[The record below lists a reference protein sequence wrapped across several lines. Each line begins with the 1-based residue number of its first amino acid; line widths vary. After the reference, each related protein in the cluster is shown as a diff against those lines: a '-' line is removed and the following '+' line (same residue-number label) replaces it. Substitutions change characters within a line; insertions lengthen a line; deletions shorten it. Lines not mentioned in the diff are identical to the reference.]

1 MATPTITLSIVS
13 HGHGP
18 MLTGLLGDLARH
30 NGSPPWK
37 LVLTLNLHDEVFQTE
52 DWPQLDITVIRNA
65 TPKGFGA
72 NHNAA
77 FARCNTPW
85 FAVLNPDLRLPDNPF
100 PRLLER
106 ATSVP
111 KLGVI
116 APRIVDSK
124 GHTED
129 SVRENLTP
137 LSLVIRKFN
146 PAAGRAD
153 ASKNSGHFFWIAGM
167 FMMFPTEAY
176 RQVGGFD
183 ERFFL
188 YCEDYDLCAR
198 LRRDGFRLAVE
209 PDVVSVHDAQRDSHR
224 SRRHLQL
231 HLTSLFKVWTSSA
244 YWWVTLRAH
253 TANASR

>member
-1 MATPTITLSIVS
+1 MATPAITLSIVS

-18 MLTGLLGDLARH
+18 LLAGLLGDLDRH
-30 NGSPPWK
+30 GGPVPWK
-37 LVLTLNLHDEVFQTE
+37 IILTLNLDSEAFRAE
-52 DWPQLDITVIRNA
+52 DWPRLDIAVVRNE

-77 FARCNTPW
+77 FERCDTPW
-85 FAVLNPDLRLPDNPF
+85 FAVLNPDLRLPENPF

-106 ATSVP
+106 AARTP
-111 KLGVI
+111 RLGAI
-116 APRIVDSK
+116 APRIVDSA
-124 GHTED
+124 GRPED

-137 LSLVIRKFN
+137 WSLLRRKFT

-153 ASKNSGHFFWIAGM
+153 ADAGDGRFFWIAGM
-167 FMMFPTEAY
+167 FIMSPAAAY

-198 LRRDGFRLAVE
+198 LRRAGFTLAVE
-209 PDVVSVHDAQRDSHR
+209 HGVVSVHDAQRDSHR
-224 SRRHLQL
+224 SRL
-231 HLTSLFKVWTSSA
+231 HLKWHLASLLKVWTSSTF
-244 YWWVTLRAH
+244 WWITLRGRAF
-253 TANASR
+253 APGR